1 MPFDFKTLSIVI
13 LIMIVLGVVLSGYVK
28 ASTDV
33 AYIITGFRKKVR
45 YIIGQS
51 AVMIPFLEKKDTL
64 ILKLVQVDIRTES
77 AVPTQEFIN
86 VRVDGVANVKI
97 DKTQE
102 LIERAAENFLNKD
115 EQYIA
120 RIAQQVLEG
129 NMREIIGQMKLTELV
144 HNRDVFAQKVQ
155 ESTEDELGRMGLVVV
170 NLTIQNFVDDN
181 QVIENLG
188 IDNITKIKKDA
199 AIAKAQSE
207 RDIAIA
213 QAEADKESNDARIK
227 ANLEIEQKNTDLEIK
242 KSELK
247 ESSERARAIADI
259 AYQVAAE
266 KSRKELEVERE
277 NAEIAKVVKQSERL
291 EKEIEARERKLR
303 ADVEKTAEAEKF
315 KEQQIADAK
324 AYAIE
329 KEAEAM
335 AKKAKAVLELGK
347 AEAEVMQRKA
357 EAQNV
362 LNQQALA
369 TRVIDLLP
377 SIVKSISDPLMKV
390 DSITMYGEGNVSQ
403 FVGDQVKSL
412 EATFAGIKNATGLDL
427 AEIIQ
432 GKVTGQAIGEAIA
445 SGSVESKTDTI
456 EHELKEAE

>member
-1 MPFDFKTLSIVI
+1 MTPIYIVSALAAILVISI
-13 LIMIVLGVVLSGYVK
+13 IMTGYVK
-28 ASTDV
+28 ASPDI
-33 AYIITGFRKKVR
+33 AFIITGFRKNVR
-45 YIIGQS
+45 YIIGRS
-51 AVMIPFLEKKDTL
+51 AILIPFLEKKDSL

-97 DKTQE
+97 DKAPE

-115 EQYIA
+115 DKYIA
-120 RIAQQVLEG
+120 AIAQQVLEG

-155 ESTEDELGRMGLVVV
+155 ESTEDELGRMGLVVI

-188 IDNITKIKKDA
+188 IDNITKIKKEA
-199 AIAKAQSE
+199 AIAKAQSM

-213 QAEADKESNDARIK
+213 QSESDKEANDARIT
-227 ANLEIEQKNTDLEIK
+227 AETEIEQKNTDLEIK
-242 KSELK
+242 KSQLK
-247 ESSERARAIADI
+247 DTAERERARADI
-259 AYQVAAE
+259 AYQIATE
-266 KSRKELEVERE
+266 QSRKALEIERE
-277 NAEIAKVVKQSERL
+277 NAEIARVEKQAERL
-291 EKEIEARERKLR
+291 DKEIEVQERRLSAEVGK
-303 ADVEKTAEAEKF
+303 VAEAEKY
-315 KEQQIADAK
+315 KEQTIADAK

-335 AKKAKAVLELGK
+335 AKKAIAVQELGL
-347 AEAEVMQRKA
+347 AEARVMREKA

-377 SIVKSISDPLMKV
+377 SMISSLSEPLKNV
-390 DSITMYGEGNVSQ
+390 DTITMYGEGNVSQ
-403 FVGDQVKSL
+403 FMGDQVKSM
-412 EATFAGIKNATGLDL
+412 ESVFSGIKQATGLDL
-427 AEIIQ
+427 AEIMQ
-432 GKVTGQAIGEAIA
+432 GKIVGESIGKAMAPQVNEVPETSIQ
-445 SGSVESKTDTI
+445 D
-456 EHELKEAE
+456 

>member
-1 MPFDFKTLSIVI
+1 MDIFSGLLLAGLPVIAVIVVI
-13 LIMIVLGVVLSGYVK
+13 AIIVSGYVK
-28 ASTDV
+28 APTDV
-33 AYIITGFRKKVR
+33 AFIITGFRKRPR

-51 AVMIPFLEKKDTL
+51 AVMIPFLEKRDLLT
-64 ILKLVQVDIRTES
+64 LKLVQVDIKTES

-97 DKTQE
+97 DKRPE

-115 EQYIA
+115 ENYIA

-170 NLTIQNFVDDN
+170 NLTIQNFIDDN

-188 IDNITKIKKDA
+188 IDNVTKIKKGA
-199 AIAKAQSE
+199 SIAKAESE

-213 QAEADKESNDARIK
+213 QSEADRLANDARIISET
-227 ANLEIEQKNTDLEIK
+227 EIAQKNNDLEIK
-242 KSELK
+242 KSQLK
-247 ESSERARAIADI
+247 ENAEKERARAEI
-259 AYQVAAE
+259 AYEIAAQQ
-266 KSRKELEVERE
+266 SRKALEIERE
-277 NAEIAKVVKQSERL
+277 NAEIARVEKQAERL
-291 EKEIEARERKLR
+291 EKEVEVKERQLR
-303 ADVEKTAEAEKF
+303 AEIGKVAEAERYR
-315 KEQQIADAK
+315 EQQLADAR

-335 AKKAKAVLELGK
+335 AKKAIAVKELGL
-347 AEAEVMQRKA
+347 AEATVMHEKA
-357 EAQNV
+357 KAQNV

-369 TRVIDLLP
+369 TRLIDQLP
-377 SIVKSISDPLMKV
+377 SMIASMSEPLNNV

-403 FVGDQVKSL
+403 FMGDQVKSM
-412 EATFAGIKNATGLDL
+412 ESVFSGIKSATGVDL
-427 AEIIQ
+427 GEIIS
-432 GKVTGQAIGEAIA
+432 GKVVGEAQGRAIGESI
-445 SGSVESKTDTI
+445 SVE
-456 EHELKEAE
+456 AEKKQS

>member
-1 MPFDFKTLSIVI
+1 MPLNLDFKIVG
-13 LIMIVLGVVLSGYVK
+13 LVVAVLVVIGVILSGYVK

-33 AYIITGFRKKVR
+33 AFIITGFRKKVK
-45 YIIGQS
+45 YVIGES
-51 AVMIPFLEKKDTL
+51 AVMIPFLEKKDVL

-97 DKTQE
+97 DKTPT

-115 EQYIA
+115 ERYIA
-120 RIAQQVLEG
+120 AIAQQVLEG

-199 AIAKAQSE
+199 AIARAQSE

-213 QAEADKESNDARIK
+213 QANADKESNDARIA
-227 ANLEIEQKNTDLEIK
+227 ANLEIEQKNNDLEIR
-242 KSELK
+242 KSQLK
-247 ESSERARAIADI
+247 ENAERARAIADI
-259 AYQVAAE
+259 SYQVATE
-266 KSRKELEVERE
+266 KSRKEFEIERE
-277 NAEIAKVVKQSERL
+277 NAEIAKVEKQSERL
-291 EKEIEARERKLR
+291 EKEVEARERQLR
-303 ADVEKTAEAEKF
+303 ADVEKVAEAEKY
-315 KEQQIADAK
+315 KEQQIADAN

-329 KEAEAM
+329 KEAQAM
-335 AKKAKAVLELGK
+335 FKK
-347 AEAEVMQRKA
+347 AEAVRELGLAEADVMQRKA
-357 EAQNV
+357 EAQNI

-369 TRVIDLLP
+369 TRIIDLLP
-377 SIVKSISDPLMKV
+377 EIVSSMSEPLNNV
-390 DSITMYGEGNVSQ
+390 DSITMYGEGNVSN
-403 FVGDQVKSL
+403 FMGDQVKSM
-412 EATFAGIKNATGLDL
+412 EATFKGIKQATGLDL
-427 AEIIQ
+427 AELIQ
-432 GKVTGQAIGEAIA
+432 GKVMGEAIGEAIA
-445 SGSVESKTDTI
+445 SNTPQEEPTV
-456 EHELKEAE
+456 

>member
-1 MPFDFKTLSIVI
+1 MEFLPYVGIALIIIFVLTLIFT
-13 LIMIVLGVVLSGYVK
+13 GYVK
-28 ASTDV
+28 ASPDV
-33 AYIITGFRKKVR
+33 AFIITGIRRNVR
-45 YIIGQS
+45 YIIGRS

-97 DKTQE
+97 DKELQ

-115 EQYIA
+115 EVYIA

-170 NLTIQNFVDDN
+170 NLTIQNFIDDN
-181 QVIENLG
+181 HVIENLG
-188 IDNITKIKKDA
+188 IDNIARIQKTA
-199 AIAKAQSE
+199 AIAKAEST

-213 QAEADKESNDARIK
+213 QSETDKQANDARIL
-227 ANLEIEQKNTDLEIK
+227 AETEIQQKNNELEVK
-242 KSELK
+242 KSQLK
-247 ESSERARAIADI
+247 EVAERERAKADI
-259 AYQVAAE
+259 AYQIAQE
-266 KSRKELEVERE
+266 QSRKALEIERE
-277 NAEIAKVVKQSERL
+277 NAEIAKVEKQAERL
-291 EKEIEARERKLR
+291 DKEIQVQERKLR
-303 ADVEKTAEAEKF
+303 ADVEKVAEAEKY

-335 AKKAKAVLELGK
+335 SKKAQAVTELGL
-347 AEAEVMQRKA
+347 AEARVMREKA
-357 EAQNV
+357 EAQNI

-369 TRVIDLLP
+369 TRLIDLLP
-377 SIVKSISDPLMKV
+377 EMIGSLSEPLRNV
-390 DSITMYGEGNVSQ
+390 DTITMYGEGNVSQ
-403 FVGDQVKSL
+403 FMGDQVKSM
-412 EATFAGIKNATGLDL
+412 ESVFSGIRQATGLDI

-432 GKVTGQAIGEAIA
+432 GRVVGEAQ
-445 SGSVESKTDTI
+445 GEGFSKALQKEDVTI
-456 EHELKEAE
+456 QENQTK

>member
-1 MPFDFKTLSIVI
+1 MNWVAVGIGVA
-13 LIMIVLGVVLSGYVK
+13 VVLIVVIVTTGYVK
-28 ASTDV
+28 ASPDI
-33 AYIITGFRKKVR
+33 AFIITGFRKNVR
-45 YIIGQS
+45 YVIGRS
-51 AVMIPFLEKKDTL
+51 AVMIPFLEKKDYL

-97 DKTQE
+97 DKQSD

-115 EQYIA
+115 DKYIA
-120 RIAQQVLEG
+120 AIAQQVLEG

-155 ESTEDELGRMGLVVV
+155 ESTEDELGRMGLIVV

-188 IDNITKIKKDA
+188 IDNITKIKKEA
-199 AIAKAQSE
+199 AIAKAQST

-213 QAEADKESNDARIK
+213 QSESDKEANDARIT
-227 ANLEIEQKNTDLEIK
+227 AETEIEQKNTDLEIK
-242 KSELK
+242 KSQLK
-247 ESSERARAIADI
+247 DIAERERARADI
-259 AYQVAAE
+259 AYQIATE
-266 KSRKELEVERE
+266 QSRKALEIERE
-277 NAEIAKVVKQSERL
+277 NAEIAKAEKQSERL
-291 EKEIEARERKLR
+291 DKEIEIQERKLS
-303 ADVEKTAEAEKF
+303 AEVGKVAEADRYR
-315 KEQQIADAK
+315 EQQIADAK

-335 AKKAKAVLELGK
+335 AKKAIAVRELGL
-347 AEAEVMQRKA
+347 AEADVMRQKA

-377 SIVKSISDPLMKV
+377 EMIGSLSAPLNNV
-390 DSITMYGEGNVSQ
+390 DTITMYGEGNVSQ
-403 FVGDQVKSL
+403 FMGDQVKSM
-412 EATFAGIKNATGLDL
+412 ESVFSGVKQATGLDL
-427 AEIIQ
+427 AEIMQ
-432 GKVTGQAIGEAIA
+432 GKIIAEATGDAIGKGLHSEIVNHDEVK
-445 SGSVESKTDTI
+445 VE
-456 EHELKEAE
+456 E

>member
-1 MPFDFKTLSIVI
+1 MPLNLDFKIVG
-13 LIMIVLGVVLSGYVK
+13 LVVAVLVVIGVILSGYVK

-33 AYIITGFRKKVR
+33 AFIITGFRKNVKYV
-45 YIIGQS
+45 IGES
-51 AVMIPFLEKKDTL
+51 AVMIPFLEKKDVL

-97 DKTQE
+97 DKTPM

-115 EQYIA
+115 ERYIA
-120 RIAQQVLEG
+120 AIAQQVLEG

-199 AIAKAQSE
+199 AIARAQSE

-213 QAEADKESNDARIK
+213 QANADKESNDARIA
-227 ANLEIEQKNTDLEIK
+227 ANLEIEQKNNDLEIR
-242 KSELK
+242 KSQLK
-247 ESSERARAIADI
+247 ENAERARAIADI
-259 AYQVAAE
+259 SYQVATE
-266 KSRKELEVERE
+266 KSRKEFEIERE
-277 NAEIAKVVKQSERL
+277 NAEIAKVEKQSERL
-291 EKEIEARERKLR
+291 EKEVEARERQLR
-303 ADVEKTAEAEKF
+303 ADVEKVAEAEKY
-315 KEQQIADAK
+315 KEQQIADAN

-329 KEAEAM
+329 KEAQAM
-335 AKKAKAVLELGK
+335 FKK
-347 AEAEVMQRKA
+347 AEAVRELGLAEADVMQRKA
-357 EAQNV
+357 EAQNI

-369 TRVIDLLP
+369 TRIIDLLP
-377 SIVKSISDPLMKV
+377 EIVSSMSEPLNNV
-390 DSITMYGEGNVSQ
+390 DSITMYGEGNVSN
-403 FVGDQVKSL
+403 FMGDQVKSM
-412 EATFAGIKNATGLDL
+412 EATFKGIKQATGLDL
-427 AEIIQ
+427 AELIQ
-432 GKVTGQAIGEAIA
+432 GKVMGEAIGEAIA
-445 SGSVESKTDTI
+445 SNTPQEEPTV
-456 EHELKEAE
+456 